1 MIVELFLNL
10 NLFYIMNTIQKN
22 FLYLSLALLAVSPQ
36 VSFAAFER
44 IKTLLRDFKSLLDL
58 VVPIVFAL
66 ALIFFFYG
74 IAQFIRSAGDTKTL
88 ESGKNKM
95 IWGIVGLFV
104 MISIW
109 GIIKYLGDSLGIETN
124 IRNGAPT
131 RTVPAVD
138 PANVSPGC
146 RTNPDGTR
154 VCSWEL

>member
-1 MIVELFLNL
+1 MKYKIFLQSL
-10 NLFYIMNTIQKN
+10 I
-22 FLYLSLALLAVSPQ
+22 LSLILTPH

-44 IKTLLRDFKSLLDL
+44 LKDLLRDFKSLLDL
-58 VVPIVFAL
+58 LVPITFAL

-74 IAQFIRSAGDTKTL
+74 IAQFIRNAGETKTH
-88 ESGKNKM
+88 EAGKNKI

-104 MISIW
+104 MVSIW
-109 GIIKYLGDSLGIETN
+109 GIIRYLGDSLGIETN

-138 PANVSPGC
+138 PANISPGC

-154 VCSWEL
+154 VCSWE